1 MLFHTIAHKILSE
14 EASEL
19 SLFTVRSY
27 GRGIDKVSR
36 FKPGLLC
43 SEINY
48 DFIIAYK
55 NAMTARGNKDA
66 TIAKALSVLKIFV
79 NKIKIRGHIS
89 HNPFENV
96 RIKQVQPRRTFLG
109 LSELKR
115 FYKNFM
121 ERGIQLKS
129 GERESIRAFLF
140 SCFTGL
146 RYGDLKSLTHQEI
159 QDGKIRKEMQKTGD
173 RVYIPLSPQ
182 AQTLI
187 PPPKNSLVFKMSDNS
202 HFNKYL
208 RSGAPKLGI
217 KKYLHCHMAR
227 HTFATACIT
236 LNIPLTVTSKLLG
249 HRTLGTTLIYAKYID
264 RVLDQEMKKFKKW

>member
-1 MLFHTIAHKILSE
+1 MLFYTIAHEILSR
-14 EASEL
+14 EAPDL
-19 SLFTVRSY
+19 SSFTVRSY
-27 GRGIDKVSR
+27 SRGIDKVCR

-43 SEINY
+43 SEINH

-55 NAMTARGNKDA
+55 NDMAERGNKEA

-79 NKIKIRGHIS
+79 NKIKIRGYVS

-96 RIKQVQPRRTFLG
+96 RIKQAQPRRNFLG
-109 LSELKR
+109 LQELKR
-115 FYKNFM
+115 FYKNFT
-121 ERGIQLKS
+121 ERGIQLKNT
-129 GERESIRAFLF
+129 ERESIRAFLF

-146 RYGDLKSLTHQEI
+146 RYSDLKSLTYREI
-159 QDGKIRKEMQKTGD
+159 QDGKITKEMQKTGD

-187 PPPKNSLVFKMSDNS
+187 PPGKNSFVFKICDNS

-227 HTFATACIT
+227 HTFATTCIS
-236 LNIPLTVTSKLLG
+236 LGIPLTVTSKLLG